1 MRIIVL
7 NSGSNGNAI
16 YVESA
21 ETGTGVLLDCGLSR
35 RQIETRLKIHGR
47 FPSSIRGIFIT
58 HEHGDHIRGLPGMS
72 KAYKIPAHM
81 TEQTFRQYWRKD
93 MLKGYRFMGMQES
106 VTIHD
111 VTVRSFPKSHDAAD
125 PVFFRVSVGEKSF
138 LYVTDLG
145 VHNEQ
150 LTALLPQVDGMLLE
164 SNYDADML
172 RNGSYPEFLK
182 QGIMSDIGHLSNK
195 DARRLLEKHTD
206 GRLRLLILGHL
217 SEHNNTPELVAA
229 EMDAL
234 LDRKEGFRPLVHV
247 ASRHDV
253 SEVFEL

>member
-7 NSGSNGNAI
+7 NSGSNGNAV

-21 ETGTGVLLDCGLSR
+21 ATGTGVLLDCGLTR
-35 RQIETRLKIHGR
+35 KQIETRLKVHGR
-47 FPSSIRGIFIT
+47 YPSNIRAIFVT
-58 HEHGDHIRGLPGMS
+58 HEHADHIRGVPGLTRV
-72 KAYKIPAHM
+72 YHM
-81 TEQTFRQYWRKD
+81 PVHLTEQTYRNYWRKD
-93 MLKGYRFMGMQES
+93 MVKGHRFMAIGEP
-106 VTIHD
+106 VAIGD
-111 VTVRSFPKSHDAAD
+111 VTVEAYPKSHDAAD
-125 PVFFRVSVGEKSF
+125 AVFFVVRAGGKSF

-150 LTALLPQVDGMLLE
+150 LTAMMPDADGMLLE

-182 QGIMSDIGHLSNK
+182 QRIMSDIGHLSNK
-195 DARRLLEKHTD
+195 DARRLLEKHAD

-234 LDRKEGFRPLVHV
+234 LDRKEGFRPLVHI